1 MMSDLLKQ
9 LPPSATA
16 RIRSWQLPGRIVC
29 VTSGAGDASTVVN
42 SEIHKIAR
50 ALRAKG
56 YSIVV
61 LNECAK
67 PDPHWMD
74 LDGVRYVNLATSV
87 GTDATQVLQA
97 AVQVFKPSAVFSTSS
112 FANALAGRT
121 AAAKF
126 GAPFVFRHNFAEFTT
141 TTAIE
146 QQHLAALGAAAILV
160 NSNETA
166 DQLAATGIDRNKLTV
181 LSAMDAGSETEIV
194 ADAIDL
200 ILTKAKLPKLSLKQ
214 LAASLPTTGLS
225 ASFASGKLRLAAVMD
240 EFTYHSYAPEC
251 DLCQLTPEN
260 ALNELAA
267 FCPEMLFIESAWRGK
282 DDLWGSKVGHK
293 AQELIQVVDWC
304 RQRNIPTVFW
314 NKEDPIHF
322 ETFLSTAKLFDFVF
336 TTDIDCI
343 HRYKAA
349 LGHENVYLLSF
360 ACQPLVSNPIEKFER
375 KDAFCFA
382 GAYYVKYPDRTRDL
396 GNFMTAL
403 AEHKPVEIY
412 DRNFGKS
419 DPNYQFP
426 PEYQPFI
433 VGNLPF
439 DQIDK
444 AYKGYRYAIN
454 LNSIKQS
461 QSMFARRVFE
471 LLASNTIT
479 VSNFSRGVRLMFG
492 DLVFTTDNGAEI
504 VRRIRALGNDANVR
518 KFRLAGLRKVISD
531 HTYEDRLAYIV
542 SKVTGKPRE
551 NLLPRVVVTA
561 YAGNDREFSAIT
573 TSYAAQT
580 YNNRRLVIVIP
591 EGFVPPTVPPKAQVV
606 TSTGATSISLGGIA
620 LPGELIAS
628 FNPADYYGPNY
639 LLDLALATR
648 YSAAT
653 AIGKAAHYELSEGNQ
668 VRLIAPDTQ
677 YRSVSQLVAR
687 SSVVRSEFV
696 AQRLLGV
703 WVAEIANAELRA
715 DEMLSIDEF
724 NYCKNAGL
732 VADAT
737 VAMTVNDLQGLDE
750 GIHVAEIIAR
760 AERIAPEQVEVDN
773 VPVLT
778 GAALAEYF
786 TPQANRGY
794 ALAVSENA
802 LEVSSSLADGKHE
815 YLYAAKDCRP
825 ADLGFSD
832 KVRMYFDV
840 NPGLNLQF
848 VLRFL
853 DARKQPIET
862 HVKTANR
869 NHESTIP
876 VGTEWIKFGLRIFGG
891 GTASIESLVLGERSI
906 IPGEVIGR
914 AEHLV
919 LTNHY
924 PSYDELY
931 RNGFLHTRVAAYA
944 KRGVRL
950 DVFRLRKDAPLSYH
964 EFQNIDAIT
973 GSQEALDKLL
983 ADGRYKNVLV
993 HFLDESMWEV
1003 LKNYVNRIKVT
1014 VWLHGADIQPWER
1027 RTFNYTT
1034 DDERAAASR
1043 ASDKR
1048 MAFWRGLLSN
1058 PPKNLKLIFVSN
1070 LFAESVMED
1079 LGFRLPPDTYRIVH
1093 NPINTELF
1101 SYEAKPVE
1109 QRKKILSV
1117 RPYATRMYAND
1128 VAVQTIL
1135 ALSQKPFFKELEFRL
1150 IGDGKLF
1157 DEVLAPVR
1165 NFANVQIERRFLSH
1179 QEIARL
1185 HKNYGL
1191 FLCPTRWDSQGVS
1204 KDEAMSSGLI
1214 PIINNVAA
1222 IPEFVDTS
1230 CAILAAPESAAE
1242 MAAGISALYENPERF
1257 AEMSYAAAQ
1266 RVRKQSNIHDII
1278 TAELNL
1284 FAPAARV
1291 ED

>member
-1 MMSDLLKQ
+1 MSDLLKK
-9 LPPSATA
+9 PPSSATTRA
-16 RIRSWQLPGRIVC
+16 RSWQLPGRIVC
-29 VTSGAGDASTVVN
+29 VTSGGGDASAAVN
-42 SEIHKIAR
+42 SETHKIAV
-50 ALRAKG
+50 ALCAKG
-56 YSIVV
+56 YSVVV

-67 PDPHWMD
+67 PDPHWMN
-74 LDGVRYVNLATSV
+74 LDGVRHVNLATPV
-87 GTDATQVLQA
+87 GIDAIQVLQE
-97 AVQVFKPSAVFSTSS
+97 AVQVFKPSVVFSTSS
-112 FANALAGRT
+112 YANALSGRT

-126 GAPFVFRHNFAEFTT
+126 GVPFVFRLTAAAST
-141 TTAIE
+141 TTAAIE
-146 QQHLAALGAAAILV
+146 RQHLAALGAAATLV
-160 NSNETA
+160 DSNEMA
-166 DQLAATGIDRNKLTV
+166 DQLAAIGIERDKLTI
-181 LSAMDAGSETEIV
+181 LSAMDAGSKTETV
-194 ADAIDL
+194 ANAIDR
-200 ILTKAKLPKLSLKQ
+200 IVTQTKLPKLPLQ
-214 LAASLPTTGLS
+214 QPTTNSSAPGLS
-225 ASFASGKLRLAAVMD
+225 ASFAAGKLRVAAVMD

-251 DLCQLTPEN
+251 DICQLTPEN
-260 ALNELAA
+260 AVSELAA
-267 FCPEMLFIESAWRGK
+267 FRPELLFIESAWRGK

-349 LGHENVYLLSF
+349 LGHENVYLLPF
-360 ACQPLVSNPIEKFER
+360 ACQPLSNNPIEKFER

-382 GAYYVKYPDRTRDL
+382 GAYYVRYPDRTRDL

-426 PEYQPFI
+426 SEYQPFI

-479 VSNFSRGVRLMFG
+479 VSNFSRGVRLVFG

-504 VRRIRALGNDANVR
+504 VRRIRALGGDANVR
-518 KFRLAGLRKVISD
+518 KFRLAGLRKVMSD

-542 SKVTGKPRE
+542 SKVTREPSE
-551 NLLPRVVVTA
+551 NLLPQVVATA
-561 YAGNDREFSAIT
+561 FARNDQEFSAIT
-573 TSYAAQT
+573 ASCAAQT
-580 YNNRRLVIVIP
+580 YSNQRLIIV
-591 EGFVPPTVPPKAQVV
+591 VPDDFTPTAVPAKTRVV
-606 TSTGATSISLGGIA
+606 TSANAASIMLEEIA
-620 LPGELIAS
+620 RPGELIAS
-628 FNPADYYGPNY
+628 INPTDYYGPNY
-639 LLDLALATR
+639 LLDLVLATR

-653 AIGKAAHYELSEGNQ
+653 AIGKSARYEMIEEGQ
-668 VRLIAPDTQ
+668 IQLVAPDTQ
-677 YRSVSQLVAR
+677 YRAVSKLAAR
-687 SSVVRSEFV
+687 SSVVRSDFV
-696 AQRLLGV
+696 ARRQLGA
-703 WVAEIANAELRA
+703 WVAEAANAELHA
-715 DEMLSIDEF
+715 DEMQSIDEF

-732 VADAT
+732 VADAA
-737 VAMTVNDLQGLDE
+737 VAMTVGDLQDLDK
-750 GIHVAEIIAR
+750 GIPAAEMIAR
-760 AERIAPEQVEVDN
+760 AERIAPEQVEVDE

-778 GAALAEYF
+778 GAALAECF
-786 TPQANRGY
+786 KPQANRGY
-794 ALAVSENA
+794 ALAVSENV
-802 LEVSSSLADGKHE
+802 LEVNSSLADGKHE
-815 YLYAAKDCRP
+815 YLYAATDFLP

-832 KVRMYFDV
+832 KVRIYFDV
-840 NPGLNLQF
+840 TPGLNLQL

-853 DARKQPIET
+853 DATKTPIET

-869 NHESTIP
+869 NHESLIP
-876 VGTEWIKFGLRIFGG
+876 VGTEWIKFGLRIYGG
-891 GTASIESLVLGERSI
+891 GTASIVSLVLGERSI
-906 IPGEVIGR
+906 TPGEVIGR

-944 KRGVRL
+944 ERGVRL

-964 EFQNIDAIT
+964 EFQDIDVIT
-973 GSQEALDKLL
+973 GSQEALDRLL
-983 ADGRYKNVLV
+983 SDGRYKTILV
-993 HFLDESMWEV
+993 HFLDEPMWEV
-1003 LKNYVNRIKVT
+1003 LKHYVDKIRVI
-1014 VWLHGADIQPWER
+1014 VWIHGADIQPWER
-1027 RTFNYTT
+1027 RAFNYST
-1034 DDERAAASR
+1034 DDERAIASR

-1048 MAFWRGLLSN
+1048 MAFWKGLLSN
-1058 PPKNLKLIFVSN
+1058 LPKNLKLVFVSKQ
-1070 LFAESVMED
+1070 FAESVMED
-1079 LGFRLPPDTYRIVH
+1079 LGFRLPSDTYEIVH

-1128 VAVQTIL
+1128 VAVKTIL
-1135 ALSQKPFFKELEFRL
+1135 ALSQKPFFEELEFRL

-1165 NFANVQIERRFLSH
+1165 NFANVRIERRFLSH
-1179 QEIARL
+1179 REIADL
-1185 HKNYGL
+1185 HKDYGL

-1222 IPEFVDTS
+1222 IPEFVDTN

-1242 MAAGISALYENPERF
+1242 MAAGISMLYENPAKF

-1266 RVRKQSNIHDII
+1266 RVRKQSSIHNII

-1284 FAPAARV
+1284 FTPAARV
-1291 ED
+1291 AN

>member
-1 MMSDLLKQ
+1 MISDPLMQ
-9 LPPSATA
+9 SPSSAATRA
-16 RIRSWQLPGRIVC
+16 RSWQLPGRIVC
-29 VTSGAGDASTVVN
+29 VTSGPGDASAVVN
-42 SEIHKIAR
+42 SEIHKISR

-61 LNECAK
+61 LNECASQ
-67 PDPHWMD
+67 DPHWMD
-74 LDGVRYVNLATSV
+74 LEGIRYVNLATPV
-87 GTDATQVLQA
+87 GANAAQVLQT

-112 FANALAGRT
+112 FANACSGKA

-126 GAPFVFRHNFAEFTT
+126 GAPFVFRLNSAESTT
-141 TTAIE
+141 TTAIDR
-146 QQHLAALGAAAILV
+146 QHSAVLGATAILV
-160 NSNETA
+160 DSKEAA
-166 DQLAATGIDRNKLTV
+166 DQLVTTGIDRDNLTV
-181 LSAMDAGSETEIV
+181 LPTIGAGSETEIV
-194 ADAIDL
+194 ANAIDN
-200 ILTKAKLPKLSLKQ
+200 ILTRAKLAKLPLKQ
-214 LAASLPTTGLS
+214 LTANLPAPDIS

-251 DLCQLTPEN
+251 DLYQLTPEN
-260 ALNELAA
+260 ALNELTA
-267 FCPEMLFIESAWRGK
+267 FRPEMLFIESAWRGK

-343 HRYKAA
+343 HRYKSA
-349 LGHENVYLLSF
+349 LGHENVYLLPF
-360 ACQPLVSNPIEKFER
+360 ACQPLASNPIEKFER

-403 AEHKPVEIY
+403 AEHRPVEIY
-412 DRNFGKS
+412 DRNFGKN

-426 PEYQPFI
+426 PEYHPFI
-433 VGNLPF
+433 IGNLPF

-479 VSNFSRGVRLMFG
+479 VSNFSRGVRVIFG
-492 DLVFTTDNGAEI
+492 DLVFTSDNGSEI
-504 VRRIRALGNDANVR
+504 VRRIKALGDDANVR
-518 KFRLAGLRKVISD
+518 KFRLAGLRKVMSD

-542 SKVTGKPRE
+542 SKVTGKPSE
-551 NLLPRVVVTA
+551 NLLPQVVVTA
-561 YAGNDREFSAIT
+561 SAENDREFFAIT
-573 TSYAAQT
+573 SSYAAQS
-580 YNNRRLVIVIP
+580 YSNRRLIIVVP
-591 EGFVPPTVPPKAQVV
+591 DGFTPQAVPPKTRIV
-606 TSTGATSISLGGIA
+606 TSTIAASLILGEIA
-620 LPGELIAS
+620 RPGELIAS

-639 LLDLALATR
+639 LLDLVLATR
-648 YSAAT
+648 YSVAKV
-653 AIGKAAHYELSEGNQ
+653 IGKAARYEMFEGNQ
-668 VRLIAPDTQ
+668 IRLLEPDTQ
-677 YRSVSQLVAR
+677 YRAVSHLAAC
-687 SSVVRSEFV
+687 SSVVRSDFI
-696 AQRLLGV
+696 AHRQLGA
-703 WVAEIANAELRA
+703 WVAKAANAELRA

-724 NYCKNAGL
+724 NYCKNAGM
-732 VADAT
+732 VDDAA
-737 VAMTVNDLQGLDE
+737 VVIAVGDLQGLNK
-750 GIHVAEIIAR
+750 GIQATEMVAQ
-760 AERIAPEQVEVDN
+760 AERIAPAHVEADN
-773 VPVLT
+773 APTLT
-778 GAALAEYF
+778 GAALAEYLK
-786 TPQANRGY
+786 PQANQSY
-794 ALAVSENA
+794 ALAVSDNL
-802 LEVSSSLADGKHE
+802 LEVKSSLADGKHE
-815 YLYAAKDCRP
+815 YLYAAIDCRP
-825 ADLGFSD
+825 ADLGFID
-832 KVRMYFDV
+832 KAQIYFDV
-840 NPGLNLQF
+840 TPGLNLQF

-853 DARKQPIET
+853 DAKKQPIET

-876 VGTEWIKFGLRIFGG
+876 IGTEWIKFGLRIYGG
-891 GTASIESLVLGERSI
+891 GAASIVSLVFGERRI
-906 IPGEVIGR
+906 IPGKVIGR

-944 KRGVRL
+944 ERGVRL
-950 DVFRLRKDAPLSYH
+950 DVFRLRMDAPLSYH

-973 GSQEALDKLL
+973 GSQEALEKLL
-983 ADGRYKNVLV
+983 ADGRYKTILV
-993 HFLDESMWEV
+993 HFLDEPMWEV
-1003 LKNYVNRIKVT
+1003 LKHYVDKIKVI

-1027 RTFNYTT
+1027 RSFNYTT
-1034 DDERAAASR
+1034 DEERAAASR

-1058 PPKNLKLIFVSN
+1058 PPKNLKLVFVSSM
-1070 LFAESVMED
+1070 FAETVMDD
-1079 LGFRLPPDTYRIVH
+1079 LGFRLPHDAYGIVH

-1101 SYEAKPVE
+1101 SYEEKPVE
-1109 QRKKILSV
+1109 QRKRILSI
-1117 RPYATRMYAND
+1117 RPYASRIYAND
-1128 VAVQTIL
+1128 VAVETIL
-1135 ALSQKPFFKELEFRL
+1135 ALSRKPFFKELEFRL

-1165 NFANVQIERRFLSH
+1165 NFANVQIERRFLTH
-1179 QEIARL
+1179 QEIADL
-1185 HKNYGL
+1185 HKHYGL
-1191 FLCPTRWDSQGVS
+1191 FLCPTRWDTQGVS

-1222 IPEFVDTS
+1222 ISEFVDS
-1230 CAILAAPESAAE
+1230 NCAILAAPESAVD
-1242 MAAGISALYENPERF
+1242 MAAGITMLYENPEKF
-1257 AEMSYAAAQ
+1257 ARMSNAAAQ

-1278 TAELNL
+1278 TAELKL
-1284 FAPAARV
+1284 FAPTAHVAN
-1291 ED
+1291 

>member
-1 MMSDLLKQ
+1 M
-9 LPPSATA
+9 
-16 RIRSWQLPGRIVC
+16 
-29 VTSGAGDASTVVN
+29 TSGAGDASVVVN
-42 SEIHKIAR
+42 SETHKIAL

-56 YSIVV
+56 YSVVV

-67 PDPHWMD
+67 SDPHWIN
-74 LDGVRYVNLATSV
+74 LDGVRYVNLATPV

-97 AVQVFKPSAVFSTSS
+97 AVQVFKPTAVFSTSS
-112 FANALAGRT
+112 FANALSGR
-121 AAAKF
+121 AAATKF
-126 GAPFVFRHNFAEFTT
+126 GAQFVFRLKSAES
-141 TTAIE
+141 TTAIAIE
-146 QQHLAALGAAAILV
+146 RQHLAALGAEAILLD
-160 NSNETA
+160 SEETA
-166 DQLAATGIDRNKLTV
+166 DKLAAVGIDRNKLTI
-181 LSAMDAGSETEIV
+181 LSAMDKASETEIV
-194 ADAIDL
+194 ANAIDH
-200 ILTKAKLPKLSLKQ
+200 ILNQAKLPKLPLQQ
-214 LAASLPTTGLS
+214 LTAKLSEPGLS
-225 ASFASGKLRLAAVMD
+225 ASFAAGTLRLAAVMD

-267 FCPEMLFIESAWRGK
+267 FRPELLFIESAWRGK

-293 AQELIQVVDWC
+293 TQELIRIVDWC
-304 RQRNIPTVFW
+304 RQRNIPTLFW

-349 LGHENVYLLSF
+349 LGHENVYLLPF
-360 ACQPLVSNPIEKFER
+360 ACQPLASNPIEKFER

-382 GAYYVKYPDRTRDL
+382 GAYYVRYPDRTRDL

-403 AEHKPVEIY
+403 AEHKPLEIY

-426 PEYQPFI
+426 SEYRPFI

-439 DQIDK
+439 DQIDR

-479 VSNFSRGVRLMFG
+479 VSNFSRGVRLIFG

-504 VRRIRALGNDANVR
+504 VRRIRALGDDANVR
-518 KFRLAGLRKVISD
+518 KFRLAGLRKVMSD

-542 SKVTGKPRE
+542 SKVTGKPSE
-551 NLLPRVVVTA
+551 NLLPQVLVTA
-561 YAGNDREFSAIT
+561 FARNDREFAAIT
-573 TSYAAQT
+573 ESYTSQAYSNQ
-580 YNNRRLVIVIP
+580 RLIIV
-591 EGFVPPTVPPKAQVV
+591 VPDDFTPKAVPPKTRVV
-606 TSTGATSISLGGIA
+606 TSTSAASIILGEITRS
-620 LPGELIAS
+620 GELIAS
-628 FNPADYYGPNY
+628 FHPTDYYGPNY
-639 LLDLALATR
+639 LLDLVLATR

-653 AIGKAAHYELSEGNQ
+653 VIGKTARYEMVEGQ
-668 VRLIAPDTQ
+668 QIRLVAPFTQ
-677 YRSVSQLVAR
+677 YQAVSQLAAR
-687 SSVVRSEFV
+687 GSIVRSDFV
-696 AQRLLGV
+696 AQHLLSA
-703 WVAEIANAELRA
+703 WVAELANAELRA

-724 NYCKNAGL
+724 NYCKNAGFINDP
-732 VADAT
+732 AIG
-737 VAMTVNDLQGLDE
+737 MTVNDLQGLDE
-750 GIHVAEIIAR
+750 GIDAAEMITR
-760 AERIAPEQVEVDN
+760 AERIAPQQAEADE
-773 VPVLT
+773 VPVIT

-786 TPQANRGY
+786 TPQANGGY
-794 ALAVSENA
+794 ALTVSGNL
-802 LEVSSSLADGKHE
+802 LEVNSSLADGKHE
-815 YLYAAKDCRP
+815 YLYAATDCRP

-832 KVRMYFDV
+832 KVRIYFDV
-840 NPGLNLQF
+840 TPGLNLQF

-853 DARKQPIET
+853 DGKKQPIET

-876 VGTEWIKFGLRIFGG
+876 VGTEWIRFGLRVFGG
-891 GTASIESLVLGERSI
+891 GNASIESLVLGERSI
-906 IPGEVIGR
+906 TPGEVIGR

-944 KRGVRL
+944 ERGVRL

-964 EFQNIDAIT
+964 EFQNIDVIT
-973 GSQEALDKLL
+973 GSQEALDRLL
-983 ADGRYKNVLV
+983 ADGRYKTVLV
-993 HFLDESMWEV
+993 HFLDEPMWEV
-1003 LKNYVNRIKVT
+1003 LKHYVDKIRVI

-1027 RTFNYTT
+1027 RSFNYTT
-1034 DDERAAASR
+1034 DDERAVASR

-1058 PPKNLKLIFVSN
+1058 PPKNLKLIFVSSQ
-1070 LFAESVMED
+1070 FAESVMED
-1079 LGFRLPPDTYRIVH
+1079 LGFRLPSDTYAIVH
-1093 NPINTELF
+1093 NPINTDLF
-1101 SYEAKPVE
+1101 SYVAKPVE

-1128 VAVQTIL
+1128 VAVNTIL
-1135 ALSQKPFFKELEFRL
+1135 ALAQKPFFEKLEFRL

-1165 NFANVQIERRFLSH
+1165 NFANVHIERRFLSH
-1179 QEIARL
+1179 REIADL
-1185 HKNYGL
+1185 HKEYGL

-1222 IPEFVDTS
+1222 IPEFVDTN
-1230 CAILAAPESAAE
+1230 CAVLAAPESAAE
-1242 MAAGISALYENPERF
+1242 MAAGITMLYENPEKF

-1284 FAPAARV
+1284 FTAVAGPVNETNELPIPTMNYRRQR
-1291 ED
+1291 ELPSE

>member
-1 MMSDLLKQ
+1 M
-9 LPPSATA
+9 
-16 RIRSWQLPGRIVC
+16 
-29 VTSGAGDASTVVN
+29 TSGGGDASGAVN
-42 SEIHKIAR
+42 SETHKIAL

-61 LNECAK
+61 LNECAE

-74 LDGVRYVNLATSV
+74 LDGVRHVNLATPV
-87 GTDATQVLQA
+87 GTDATQVLQEA
-97 AVQVFKPSAVFSTSS
+97 MQVFKPTTVFSTSS
-112 FANALAGRT
+112 FTNVLSGRA

-126 GAPFVFRHNFAEFTT
+126 GATFVFRLNAAEST
-141 TTAIE
+141 TTAAIE
-146 QQHLAALGAAAILV
+146 RQHLAALGAAAVLV
-160 NSNETA
+160 DSEEAA
-166 DQLAATGIDRNKLTV
+166 DQLAAIGIGRDKLTV
-181 LSAMDAGSETEIV
+181 LSAMGPGSETETV
-194 ADAIDL
+194 ANAIDR
-200 ILTKAKLPKLSLKQ
+200 ILTQTKVSKLPLQ
-214 LAASLPTTGLS
+214 PLANLPAPGLN

-240 EFTYHSYAPEC
+240 EFTYHSYVPEC
-251 DLCQLTPEN
+251 DICQLTPEN

-267 FCPEMLFIESAWRGK
+267 FRPELLFIESAWRGK

-349 LGHENVYLLSF
+349 LGHENVYLLPF
-360 ACQPLVSNPIEKFER
+360 ACQPLANNPIEKFER

-382 GAYYVKYPDRTRDL
+382 GAYYVRYPDRTRDL

-479 VSNFSRGVRLMFG
+479 VSNFSRGVRLVFG
-492 DLVFTTDNGAEI
+492 DLVFTTDNGADI
-504 VRRIRALGNDANVR
+504 VRRIRALGDDANVR
-518 KFRLAGLRKVISD
+518 KFRLAGLRKVMSD

-542 SKVTGKPRE
+542 SKVTGKPIE
-551 NLLPRVVVTA
+551 NRLPQVVVTA

-580 YNNRRLVIVIP
+580 CSNKRLIIVVP
-591 EGFVPPTVPPKAQVV
+591 DDFPPPAVPPNTRVV
-606 TSTGATSISLGGIA
+606 TSASAASITLGEIA
-620 LPGELIAS
+620 RPGELIAS
-628 FNPADYYGPNY
+628 FNPTDYYGPNY
-639 LLDLALATR
+639 LQDLVLATR

-653 AIGKAAHYELSEGNQ
+653 AIGKAARYEMIEGNKI
-668 VRLIAPDTQ
+668 RLVAPDTQ
-677 YRSVSQLVAR
+677 YRAMSQLAAR
-687 SSVVRSEFV
+687 SSVVRSDFV
-696 AQRLLGV
+696 SQRLLGA
-703 WVAEIANAELRA
+703 WVAEVANAELRA

-732 VADAT
+732 IDDAA
-737 VAMTVNDLQGLDE
+737 VPMTVGDLQGLDK
-750 GIHVAEIIAR
+750 GIHAAEMTAR
-760 AERIAPEQVEVDN
+760 AERITPEQVEVDE

-786 TPQANRGY
+786 KPQANRGY
-794 ALAVSENA
+794 AFAVSENV
-802 LEVSSSLADGKHE
+802 LEVNSSLADGKHE
-815 YLYAAKDCRP
+815 YLYAATDCRP

-832 KVRMYFDV
+832 KVRIYFDV
-840 NPGLNLQF
+840 TPGLNLQL

-853 DARKQPIET
+853 DAKKQPIET

-869 NHESTIP
+869 NHESLIP
-876 VGTEWIKFGLRIFGG
+876 VGTEWIKFGLRIYGG
-891 GTASIESLVLGERSI
+891 GTASIVSLVLGERRI
-906 IPGEVIGR
+906 TPGEVIGR

-924 PSYDELY
+924 PSYNELY
-931 RNGFLHTRVAAYA
+931 RNGFLHTRVAAYSE
-944 KRGVRL
+944 RGVRL
-950 DVFRLRKDAPLSYH
+950 DVFRLRKDASLSYH
-964 EFQNIDAIT
+964 EFQNIDVIT
-973 GSQEALDKLL
+973 GSQQALDKLL
-983 ADGRYKNVLV
+983 ADGRYKTVLV
-993 HFLDESMWEV
+993 HFLDEPMWEV
-1003 LKNYVNRIKVT
+1003 LKHYIDKIKVI
-1014 VWLHGADIQPWER
+1014 VWIHGADIQPWER
-1027 RTFNYTT
+1027 RAFNYTT
-1034 DDERAAASR
+1034 DDERAVASR

-1058 PPKNLKLIFVSN
+1058 PPKNLKLVFVSN
-1070 LFAESVMED
+1070 IFAETVMED
-1079 LGFRLPPDTYRIVH
+1079 LGFRLSPDTYEIVH

-1101 SYEAKPVE
+1101 SYETKPVE

-1117 RPYATRMYAND
+1117 RPYASRIYAND
-1128 VAVQTIL
+1128 VAVRTIL

-1179 QEIARL
+1179 QEIAEL
-1185 HKNYGL
+1185 HKDYGL
-1191 FLCPTRWDSQGVS
+1191 FLCPTRFDSQGVS

-1222 IPEFVDTS
+1222 IPEFVDIS

-1242 MAAGISALYENPERF
+1242 MADGIYMLYENPKKF
-1257 AEMSYAAAQ
+1257 TEMSYAAAQ
-1266 RVRKQSNIHDII
+1266 RVRKQSSIHNII

-1284 FAPAARV
+1284 FTPAA
-1291 ED
+1291 